1 MSPVYFLSHESWRD
15 RSGNFLAFCLHFFL
29 RVVKLRLFLCF
40 SWKPMFP
47 FEKIKPFPVA
57 NEDLKLVSVFGR
69 KDCGLFGGKIQ
80 KRNEISLRRKKF
92 KQDAK
97 KLSDRP
103 TTIRGLKNTQV
114 TFVL

>member
-1 MSPVYFLSHESWRD
+1 MSPVHFLSHESWWDDQAISWR
-15 RSGNFLAFCLHFFL
+15 FVCIFL

-47 FEKIKPFPVA
+47 FEKIKPFLVT
-57 NEDLKLVSVFGR
+57 NEDLKLVLSFGR
-69 KDCGLFGGKIQ
+69 KNCGPFKRKTQ

-92 KQDAK
+92 ERNAK
-97 KLSDRP
+97 KLPDRP
-103 TTIRGLKNTQV
+103 TTIRALKNTQM